1 MNDRP
6 FVLVNVAMTADGK
19 LDSYLRKGATISSGQ
34 DKTRVDQLRAKM
46 DAILV
51 GGKTLVQED
60 PELTVRSSQSRM
72 ERVALGVDENPAKV
86 GIVTIADIK
95 HDGDFMSAGS
105 ARRLI
110 YTTDCT
116 TPEQASVLE
125 AYGAKV
131 FFLGTDSVDLPKVME
146 SLYQQGIHSLLVE
159 GGGTLIAE
167 LLKHDLVDELSIYI
181 APRIYGGAS
190 SPTLADGPGF
200 SKDIAPKLHL
210 ESMDIIDSDGGILL
224 RYTVMHRKIRSK
236 K

>member
-1 MNDRP
+1 
-6 FVLVNVAMTADGK
+6 
-19 LDSYLRKGATISSGQ
+19 
-34 DKTRVDQLRAKM
+34 
-46 DAILV
+46 
-51 GGKTLVQED
+51 
-60 PELTVRSSQSRM
+60 
-72 ERVALGVDENPAKV
+72 
-86 GIVTIADIK
+86 
-95 HDGDFMSAGS
+95 
-105 ARRLI
+105 
-110 YTTDCT
+110 
-116 TPEQASVLE
+116 
-125 AYGAKV
+125 
-131 FFLGTDSVDLPKVME
+131 ME

-224 RYTVMHRKIRSK
+224 RYTVMHRKTRSK